1 MPGMRPMPSTPIRSI
16 RGFRRSRLAAGVALL
31 AIAPAMAAY
40 EVPDAAV
47 ERLRADLEFLA
58 DDAQGG
64 RAPGTEG
71 IERSADRIAS
81 CFREIGLEAPDA
93 APDYF
98 QRFSITGPPKLGDSQ
113 SISARTDDGGEIGGR
128 LRRDFMPL
136 SIGGSGDLDGLPV
149 VFAGYGITTDPD
161 DDAVSYDDYEGLDVE
176 GKAVVVLR
184 HAPGYGSE
192 EGPFAGSDRYAAFQH
207 KAVNAFRRGARLIL
221 LVNDLDGLGDD
232 EDDLLLFTAA
242 GRERYTTAPFVMAR
256 RAFVDQLLEAAGRPS
271 LEELESRIVGGDAPS
286 PAGCVLDGVTI
297 DATVAVDQT
306 TIEAKNVVGILEGAG
321 PMADET
327 VVVGAHF
334 DHLGNGGSGSL
345 APFSREIHNGADDN
359 ASGTA
364 MMMELARR
372 LAARRDP
379 PPRRVVFMAFSAEE
393 RGLLG
398 SRYYVDEQPLF
409 PLSET
414 VAMFNFDMVGRLND
428 RSELTIFGAE
438 STPGL
443 SELVVA
449 LGNSQGLTVRPNAQI
464 AGNSDHA
471 SFHEKAIPVAFF
483 FTGTHRDYH
492 RPSDDVEAINFE
504 GMARIADTAELLL
517 LDIVRRPER
526 PAFEASEEPEPRPR
540 VAGASASLGTI
551 PDYDDSVEGVRLNG
565 VRASSAAEKAGLK
578 EGDIIVGFGGRP
590 VGTIYDFMEGLSS
603 SQPGDRVAIEILRD
617 EGRVTLEAVLD
628 AAPASSAHDDE

>member
-1 MPGMRPMPSTPIRSI
+1 MPSMLNGLLRVLSRSSV
-16 RGFRRSRLAAGVALL
+16 GAGALL
-31 AIAPAMAAY
+31 LLAVPGIAADGPPA
-40 EVPDAAV
+40 AAV

-58 DDAQGG
+58 DDDQGG

-81 CFREIGLEAPDA
+81 CFREIGLEAPED

-98 QRFSITGPPKLGDSQ
+98 QRFTIKGPPKLGDSQ
-113 SISARTDDGGEIGGR
+113 SIAAEVDGVEAIEGR

-136 SIGGSGDLDGLPV
+136 SIGGGGELDGVPV

-161 DDAVSYDDYEGLDVE
+161 DDAVSYDDYEGVDAQ
-176 GKAVVVLR
+176 GKAVIVLR
-184 HAPGYGSE
+184 HAPGYERES
-192 EGPFAGSDRYAAFQH
+192 GPFAGNPRYAAFQH
-207 KAVNAFRRGARLIL
+207 KAVNAFQHGAALIL
-221 LVNDLDGLGDD
+221 LVNDRAGLGDEED
-232 EDDLLLFTAA
+232 ELLLFTAA

-256 RAFVDQLLEAAGRPS
+256 RAFVDQLLEAADRPS
-271 LEELESRIVGGDAPS
+271 LEELESKMVGGDLPETASCPLE
-286 PAGCVLDGVTI
+286 GLTLD
-297 DATVAVDQT
+297 ARVAVEQT
-306 TIEAKNVVGILEGAG
+306 TIEAKNVVGVLEGAG
-321 PMADET
+321 PNAEET

-345 APFSREIHNGADDN
+345 APFSREVHNGADDN

-372 LAARRDP
+372 LAARPDP
-379 PPRRVVFMAFSAEE
+379 PPRRVVFLAFSAEE

-398 SRYYVDEQPLF
+398 SRYYVNEQPLY
-409 PLSET
+409 PLNDT

-428 RSELTIFGAE
+428 RGELTIFGAE

-443 SELVVA
+443 SDLVVA
-449 LGNSQGLTVRPNAQI
+449 LGRSQGLTVRPNAQI

-471 SFHEKAIPVAFF
+471 SFHEKEIPVAFF

-526 PAFEASEEPEPRPR
+526 PAFEASEEPEPQPR

-565 VRASSAAEKAGLK
+565 VRAASAAEKAGLQ
-578 EGDIIVGFGGRP
+578 EGDVIVGFGGRP

-603 SQPGDRVAIEILRD
+603 SKPGDRVAIEVLRD
-617 EGRVTLEAVLD
+617 KDRVTLEAVLD
-628 AAPASSAHDDE
+628 AAPASSAHDDD